1 MNESVSLN
9 IEKLVSDKLEKGVVG
24 SSLCLENRK
33 LGDEGISKL
42 ANLEI
47 LSEVVCLEL
56 GENNISDEVL
66 KVLCNSPYI
75 QSLKTLNLKLLTLS
89 IILMARNKNLLFYQ
103 HEFLSCC

>member
-1 MNESVSLN
+1 MDFFNYVGLMTESVPID
-9 IEKLVSDKLEKGVVG
+9 IEKLVTDKIEKGVVG

-56 GENNISDEVL
+56 GENNN
-66 KVLCNSPYI
+66 KVPELDS
-75 QSLKTLNLKLLTLS
+75 SLPFPVSLT
-89 IILMARNKNLLFYQ
+89 KFW
-103 HEFLSCC
+103 